1 MRGYVNTQGT
11 VKRQGEEFMILES
24 QKFEAIVIEGHT
36 TTRTSEPASQDPW
49 EEKNS
54 SSFFTYSFMS

>member
-1 MRGYVNTQGT
+1 
-11 VKRQGEEFMILES
+11 MILES
-24 QKFEAIVIEGHT
+24 QEFEAIVIEGHI
-36 TTRTSEPASQDPW
+36 TTRTSEPVSQGPW